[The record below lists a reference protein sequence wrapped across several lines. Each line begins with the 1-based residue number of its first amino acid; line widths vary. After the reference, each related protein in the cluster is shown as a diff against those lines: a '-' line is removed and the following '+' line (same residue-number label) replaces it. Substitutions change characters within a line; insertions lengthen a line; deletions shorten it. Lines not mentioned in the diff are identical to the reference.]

1 MIPYVIEGKA
11 VAVMDWTSG
20 FFEASPIGVGIA
32 VGTIIVASLV
42 YLMWSAFKGRRS

>member
-20 FFEASPIGVGIA
+20 FFEARPMKP
-32 VGTIIVASLV
+32 LP
-42 YLMWSAFKGRRS
+42 